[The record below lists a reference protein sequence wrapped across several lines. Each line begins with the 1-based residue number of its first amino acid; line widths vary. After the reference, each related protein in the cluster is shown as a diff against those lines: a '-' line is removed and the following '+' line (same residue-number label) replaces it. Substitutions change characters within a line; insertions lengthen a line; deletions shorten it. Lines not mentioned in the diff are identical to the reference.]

1 MLTLYGQFLGQWQ
14 GKSVA
19 ERHAAT
25 KADADGGSIEPPSK
39 LRARLMDW
47 WSNNITTY
55 AAQSTNEHVLVLS
68 HGYAI
73 SILFQSLIKDG
84 VIACAPGVRVGHLPN
99 TCVSIVELGTDGR
112 GVLVKHGD
120 DSHLTAAQ
128 ERALDNVAEGD
139 A

>member
-1 MLTLYGQFLGQWQ
+1 MYGKFLGQWQ

-19 ERHAAT
+19 ERHAAN
-25 KADADGGSIEPPSK
+25 KADADGGIEPPSE

-55 AAQSTNEHVLVLS
+55 ARTAPAPNAHALVLS

-73 SILFQSLIKDG
+73 SILLQSLINDG
-84 VIACAPGVRVGHLPN
+84 TIACAPGVRVGHLPN
-99 TCVSIVELGTDGR
+99 TCVCVIELGADGGR

-128 ERALDNVAEGD
+128 ERALDSVAEGD